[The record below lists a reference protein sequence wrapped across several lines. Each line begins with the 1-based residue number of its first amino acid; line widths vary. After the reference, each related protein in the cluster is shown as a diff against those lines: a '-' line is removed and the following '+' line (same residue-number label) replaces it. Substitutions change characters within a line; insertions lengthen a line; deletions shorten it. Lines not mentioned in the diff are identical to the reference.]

1 MLYPNRLL
9 ICANVALIVLS
20 GVFTLTLL
28 LSYPLAHNF
37 SLETQIAAHITTILV
52 AALIKVSYVVRCVCQ
67 YQLGLEV
74 R

>member
-9 ICANVALIVLS
+9 ILANVALLILS
-20 GVFTLTLL
+20 GVFVVTLL
-28 LSYPLAHNF
+28 LSYPLAHYF
-37 SLETQIAAHITTILV
+37 SLATQIGAHITTILV

-67 YQLGLEV
+67 YQLGMEV